1 MDNHKSYGFILKFR
15 TLHEMTEAL
24 TNCVSS
30 VEKSG
35 MMKEGYF
42 RKGLLEIMDWLGIG
56 ITVIGAA
63 LLVLVILLIK
73 PLRNLTGTLD
83 NLKKTTAALPQQV
96 EGMTAQVIDTI
107 QQGNETVHDVNRQMK
122 ELNPLF
128 EIIGNIGRTLNTLSS
143 YILDVVSKVN
153 TSTTP
158 LMDKLL
164 KREHME
170 ALLSFVT
177 LGFFLFQKKNS
188 GSQR

>member
-1 MDNHKSYGFILKFR
+1 
-15 TLHEMTEAL
+15 MTEAL